1 MKKWLILNSLK
12 KERKNRIEH
21 LFKNN
26 KTNVKIENI

>member
-12 KERKNRIEH
+12 KERKNRIEYF
-21 LFKNN
+21 FKNN